1 MHLVYAVDRL
11 GAGGAQRQAV
21 ELALMLAR
29 EPGVRVSLLSYTG
42 SNFYRDRLQGSPV
55 EVLRLPRR
63 SRYDLAFAW
72 RLRNW
77 LLDQKADLVHSFL
90 VGPIFWN
97 TLAQALMPAAK
108 RPVHVAAE
116 RDSFDALPA
125 LERRIKAV
133 LYARAAAVTAN
144 SQLAAEQIRSRLGIE
159 DVRYLPNGIDTTAWS
174 RMAEGECP
182 LRLDSDRLN
191 VAVIGRITA
200 QKNQRAVVQAVREL
214 PQAERRWRV
223 WLIGDDRSQ
232 PKLAAELRQE
242 IRSAGL
248 DEIQLLPPQPDIA
261 PLIAGMDAIL
271 MPSLHEGF
279 PNVAL
284 EAMALGVPVIA
295 SAVGELPHM
304 LENGASGL
312 VLDDVRPQTIA
323 RALIQLAQEPPE
335 RRRAKAERARARV
348 QGTYSLE
355 VVAQQHLA
363 FYRELLG

>member
-1 MHLVYAVDRL
+1 MHLVYAIDRL

-21 ELALMLAR
+21 ELAQRIVR

-42 SNFYRDRLQGSPV
+42 SNFYRDRLQGSAV
-55 EVLRLPRR
+55 EVLCLPRR
-63 SRYDLAFAW
+63 SRYDVAFAW
-72 RLRNW
+72 RLKNW

-97 TLAQALMPAAK
+97 TLAQALMPASK

-125 LERRIKAV
+125 MERRIKAV
-133 LYARAAAVTAN
+133 LYPRASAVTAN

-159 DVRYLPNGIDTTAWS
+159 VRYLPNGIDTADWS
-174 RMAEGECP
+174 RMAQGECA
-182 LRLDSDRLN
+182 LRLDADRFH
-191 VAVIGRITA
+191 VAVVGRITA
-200 QKNQRAVVQAVREL
+200 EKNQQAVVQAVREL
-214 PQAERRWRV
+214 PAADRRWRF
-223 WLIGDDRSQ
+223 WLIGDDRSE
-232 PKLAAELRQE
+232 PKLAAELREE

-248 DEIQLLPPQPDIA
+248 DEVQLLPPQPNIA
-261 PLIAGMDAIL
+261 PVIARMDAIL

-295 SAVGELPHM
+295 SAVGELPRM

-312 VLDDVRPQTIA
+312 ILDDVRPQTIA
-323 RALIQLAQEPPE
+323 SALIQLAQEPPE
-335 RRRAKAERARARV
+335 RRRVMAERARARV
-348 QGTYSLE
+348 EANYSLD

-363 FYRELLG
+363 FYRELLS

>member
-1 MHLVYAVDRL
+1 MHLVYAIDRL

-21 ELALMLAR
+21 ELARRLAR
-29 EPGVRVSLLSYTG
+29 ESGVRVSLLSYAG
-42 SNFYRDRLQGSPV
+42 SNFYSDRLQGSPV

-63 SRYDLAFAW
+63 SRYDLAFAL
-72 RLRNW
+72 RLKNW

-90 VGPIFWN
+90 LGPIVWN
-97 TLAQALMPAAK
+97 ALAQALMPAAK

-116 RDSFDALPA
+116 RDSFDDLPA
-125 LERRIKAV
+125 LERRIKAL
-133 LYARAAAVTAN
+133 LYPRAAAVTAN
-144 SQLAAEQIRSRLGIE
+144 SQLAAEQIRSRLGIK
-159 DVRYLPNGIDTTAWS
+159 DVRYLPNGIDVAAWS
-174 RMAEGECP
+174 RMAQGECA
-182 LRLDSDRLN
+182 LRLDADCFH

-200 QKNQRAVVQAVREL
+200 QKNQQAVVQAVREL
-214 PQAERRWRV
+214 PATDRRWRV

-248 DEIQLLPPQPDIA
+248 DEVRLLPPQPEIA
-261 PLIAGMDAIL
+261 PLIARMDAIL

-304 LENGASGL
+304 LENGVSGL
-312 VLDDVRPQTIA
+312 ILDDVRPQTIA
-323 RALIQLAQEPPE
+323 SALVQLAREPPE
-335 RRRAKAERARARV
+335 RRRAMAERARARV
-348 QGTYSLE
+348 QANYSLDA
-355 VVAQQHLA
+355 VAQQHLA
-363 FYRELLG
+363 FYRELLA